1 MITSKINSQLDNF
14 LKSLKGNNL
23 ITQNEQ
29 IIEKKEN
36 KYIKF
41 DFKVKYF
48 LTFDRNGLL
57 LMNKPISEF
66 SSLSIKVIDKL
77 KVIAM
82 KIGYLNKKYLE
93 IFYKH
98 LKIFFYNDN
107 FIYVCI
113 ISSKSNS
120 CLIRLY
126 LYFLNIIYLNL
137 IGDNVKNTNCLIN
150 ISKIFEV
157 YFVPTLTMKFCKIM
171 EYILLNKEK
180 NSSDYLYKFK
190 SLLIFYSYK
199 NTNISIFNYRKI
211 VYRKEPKYK
220 YNILRNR
227 RIFNTIYN
235 LIKEPLYKNNFI
247 SKKEIYSH
255 KLELLSTFPRWM
267 IFGKYFKIY
276 NGLYIIEIFRS
287 QKLSKSTV
295 SYKEFDIKNQADV
308 KEYDNVSSRH
318 SYKLIKLIELFTFNY
333 LETISNIVSKFYN
346 PKNELLYFD
355 LDLLIVIND
364 VISLK
369 LDEDEIINLIYKRLQ
384 LYLIN
389 KIKLGDNINSILLEE
404 KNENSNSYSNSNISG
419 KNGKS
424 NNDDSNDNENEE
436 EEGRDSM
443 TTISKDFLKI
453 DGSDLFEEIYQKRKS
468 LQLSSFESNEQVFNT
483 SEISE
488 PFQNISFIRNFNNN
502 NDEYSISSFR
512 PNEPKKK
519 PSAAE
524 LFSMFE
530 KQGGTGLDESVSL
543 SKKVTEKSINIFKH
557 RNTGP
562 TFNIIVNNN
571 RNSASGI
578 GKITKKVSLQS
589 LKLHRNNHFINRKKN
604 SINSNIKNMKRALEK
619 RSNSFTESGL
629 FLKQFYS
636 LMNSTKFIKN
646 KHQILKEIQNKI
658 SKQNFSLKRNNSLKD
673 FQVEF
678 KLKNESPF
686 NQHNLQNGKKT
697 EEESLS
703 KISASK
709 ISVSKISA
717 NNIYVIKNYSLKN
730 DEEDENFNK
739 DNGGEIMQEYYCDKS
754 SVNFIKTD
762 DSVLNK
768 LNKDY

>member
-1 MITSKINSQLDNF
+1 MKTLKINSQFDFF

-23 ITQNEQ
+23 ITQNDPS
-29 IIEKKEN
+29 IEKKEN
-36 KYIKF
+36 KYSQF

-57 LMNKPISEF
+57 LINKPISEF
-66 SSLSIKVIDKL
+66 SSLSIKFIDKL
-77 KVIAM
+77 KMIAM
-82 KIGYLNKKYLE
+82 KLGYLNKKYFE
-93 IFYKH
+93 VFYRH

-157 YFVPTLTMKFCKIM
+157 YFVPTLTMKFCKVM
-171 EYILLNKEK
+171 EYILSNKEK
-180 NSSDYLYKFK
+180 NSSDYSYKFK
-190 SLLIFYSYK
+190 SLLIFHSYK
-199 NTNISIFNYRKI
+199 NINIFNYRKI
-211 VYRKEPKYK
+211 VYRKESKNK
-220 YNILRNR
+220 YNILKNR
-227 RIFNTIYN
+227 KIFNTIYN
-235 LIKEPLYKNNFI
+235 LVNQPLYKNNFI
-247 SKKEIYSH
+247 SPKEIYSH

-276 NGLYIIEIFRS
+276 NGLYVIEIFSSR
-287 QKLSKSTV
+287 KLSKSTV
-295 SYKEFDIKNQADV
+295 NYKEFDIKNQADV
-308 KEYDNVSSRH
+308 KEYDLTSSRH
-318 SYKLIKLIELFTFNY
+318 SYKFIKLIELFAYNY

-369 LDEDEIINLIYKRLQ
+369 LDEDELINLIYKRLQ

-419 KNGKS
+419 
-424 NNDDSNDNENEE
+424 NNDKNNKNKSHDNENEE
-436 EEGRDSM
+436 EENESM
-443 TTISKDFLKI
+443 TTISKSFLQI
-453 DGSDLFEEIYQKRKS
+453 DGSDLFEEIYQKRRS
-468 LQLSSFESNEQVFNT
+468 LQLSSFESNDQVFNT

-488 PFQNISFIRNFNNN
+488 PFQNISYIRNYNNN

-512 PNEPKKK
+512 QNEPKKK
-519 PSAAE
+519 TSAFE
-524 LFSMFE
+524 LFSMID
-530 KQGGTGLDESVSL
+530 KQGGIGADESVSL
-543 SKKVTEKSINIFKH
+543 SKKITEKSINIFKH

-562 TFNIIVNNN
+562 TYNIIVNNN
-571 RNSASGI
+571 RNNGLGQS
-578 GKITKKVSLQS
+578 KKKVSLQS
-589 LKLHRNNHFINRKKN
+589 LKLHRNNYLLNRKKN
-604 SINSNIKNMKRALEK
+604 SINSNIKNIKSDIEK

-636 LMNSTKFIKN
+636 LMNNTKFIKN

-658 SKQNFSLKRNNSLKD
+658 SKQNYSLKRNNSLKD
-673 FQVEF
+673 LQIEF

-686 NQHNLQNGKKT
+686 IQHNFQNGKKS
-697 EEESLS
+697 EEESAS
-703 KISASK
+703 KISESK
-709 ISVSKISA
+709 ISVSKISS

-730 DEEDENFNK
+730 DDEDEKFNK

-754 SVNFIKTD
+754 SINFIKTD

>member
-1 MITSKINSQLDNF
+1 MKTLKINSQFDFF

-23 ITQNEQ
+23 ITQNDPS
-29 IIEKKEN
+29 IEKKEN
-36 KYIKF
+36 KYSQF

-57 LMNKPISEF
+57 LINKPISEF
-66 SSLSIKVIDKL
+66 SSLSIKFIDKL
-77 KVIAM
+77 KMIAM
-82 KIGYLNKKYLE
+82 KLGYLNKKYFE
-93 IFYKH
+93 VFYRH

-157 YFVPTLTMKFCKIM
+157 YFVPTLTMKFCKVM
-171 EYILLNKEK
+171 EYILSNKEK
-180 NSSDYLYKFK
+180 NSSDYSYKFK
-190 SLLIFYSYK
+190 SLLIFHSYK
-199 NTNISIFNYRKI
+199 NINIFNYRKI
-211 VYRKEPKYK
+211 VYRKESKNK
-220 YNILRNR
+220 YNILKNR
-227 RIFNTIYN
+227 KIFNTIYN
-235 LIKEPLYKNNFI
+235 LVNQPLYKNNFI
-247 SKKEIYSH
+247 SPKEIYSH

-276 NGLYIIEIFRS
+276 NGLYVIEIFSSR
-287 QKLSKSTV
+287 KLSKSTV
-295 SYKEFDIKNQADV
+295 NYKEFDIKNQADV
-308 KEYDNVSSRH
+308 KEYDLTSSRH
-318 SYKLIKLIELFTFNY
+318 SYKFIKLIELFAYNY

-369 LDEDEIINLIYKRLQ
+369 LDEDELINLIYKRLQ

-419 KNGKS
+419 
-424 NNDDSNDNENEE
+424 NNDKNNKNKSNDNENEE
-436 EEGRDSM
+436 EENESM
-443 TTISKDFLKI
+443 TTISKSFLQI
-453 DGSDLFEEIYQKRKS
+453 DGSDLFEEIYQKRRS
-468 LQLSSFESNEQVFNT
+468 LQLSSFESNDQVFNT

-488 PFQNISFIRNFNNN
+488 PFQNISYIRNYNNN

-512 PNEPKKK
+512 QNEPKKK
-519 PSAAE
+519 TSAFE
-524 LFSMFE
+524 LFSMID
-530 KQGGTGLDESVSL
+530 KQGGIGADESVSL
-543 SKKVTEKSINIFKH
+543 SKKITEKSINIFKH

-562 TFNIIVNNN
+562 TYNIIVNNN
-571 RNSASGI
+571 RNNGLGQS
-578 GKITKKVSLQS
+578 KKKVSLQS
-589 LKLHRNNHFINRKKN
+589 LKLHRNNYLLNRKKN
-604 SINSNIKNMKRALEK
+604 SINSNIKNIKSDIEK

-636 LMNSTKFIKN
+636 LMNNTKFIKN

-658 SKQNFSLKRNNSLKD
+658 SKQNYSLKRNNSLKD
-673 FQVEF
+673 LQIEF

-686 NQHNLQNGKKT
+686 IQHNFQNGKKS
-697 EEESLS
+697 EEESAS
-703 KISASK
+703 KISESK
-709 ISVSKISA
+709 ISVSKISS

-730 DEEDENFNK
+730 DDEDEKFNK

-754 SVNFIKTD
+754 SINFIKTD

>member
-1 MITSKINSQLDNF
+1 MKTLKINSQFDFF

-23 ITQNEQ
+23 ITQNDPS
-29 IIEKKEN
+29 IEKKEN
-36 KYIKF
+36 KYSQF

-57 LMNKPISEF
+57 LINKPISEF
-66 SSLSIKVIDKL
+66 SSLSIKFIDKL
-77 KVIAM
+77 KMIAM
-82 KIGYLNKKYLE
+82 KLGYLNKKYFE
-93 IFYKH
+93 VFYRH

-157 YFVPTLTMKFCKIM
+157 YFVPTLTMKFCKVM
-171 EYILLNKEK
+171 EYILSNKEK
-180 NSSDYLYKFK
+180 NSSDYSYKFK
-190 SLLIFYSYK
+190 SLLIFHSYK
-199 NTNISIFNYRKI
+199 NINIFNYRKI
-211 VYRKEPKYK
+211 VYRKESKNK
-220 YNILRNR
+220 YNILKNR
-227 RIFNTIYN
+227 KIFNTIYN
-235 LIKEPLYKNNFI
+235 LVNQPLYKNNFI
-247 SKKEIYSH
+247 SPKEIYSN

-276 NGLYIIEIFRS
+276 NGLYVIEIFSSR
-287 QKLSKSTV
+287 KLSKSTV
-295 SYKEFDIKNQADV
+295 NYKEFDIKNQADV
-308 KEYDNVSSRH
+308 KEYDLTSSRH
-318 SYKLIKLIELFTFNY
+318 SYKFIKLIELFAYNY

-369 LDEDEIINLIYKRLQ
+369 LDEDELINLIYKRLQ

-419 KNGKS
+419 NNDKS
-424 NNDDSNDNENEE
+424 NKNKSNDNENEE
-436 EEGRDSM
+436 EENESM
-443 TTISKDFLKI
+443 TTISKSFLQI
-453 DGSDLFEEIYQKRKS
+453 DGSDLFEEIYQKRRS
-468 LQLSSFESNEQVFNT
+468 LQLSSFESNDQVFNT

-488 PFQNISFIRNFNNN
+488 PFQNISYIRNYNNN

-512 PNEPKKK
+512 QNEPKKK
-519 PSAAE
+519 TSAFE
-524 LFSMFE
+524 LFSMID
-530 KQGGTGLDESVSL
+530 KQGGIGADESVSL
-543 SKKVTEKSINIFKH
+543 SKKITEKSTNIFKH

-562 TFNIIVNNN
+562 TYNIIVNNN
-571 RNSASGI
+571 RNNGLGQS
-578 GKITKKVSLQS
+578 KKKVSLQS
-589 LKLHRNNHFINRKKN
+589 LKLHRNNYLLNRKKN
-604 SINSNIKNMKRALEK
+604 SINSNIKNIKSDIEK

-636 LMNSTKFIKN
+636 LMNNTKFIKN

-658 SKQNFSLKRNNSLKD
+658 SKQNYSLKRNNSLKD
-673 FQVEF
+673 LQIEF

-686 NQHNLQNGKKT
+686 IQRNFQNGKKS
-697 EEESLS
+697 EEESAS

-730 DEEDENFNK
+730 DDEDEKFNK

-754 SVNFIKTD
+754 SINFIKTD

>member
-1 MITSKINSQLDNF
+1 MKTLKINSQFDFF

-23 ITQNEQ
+23 ITQNDPS
-29 IIEKKEN
+29 IEKKEN
-36 KYIKF
+36 KYSQF

-57 LMNKPISEF
+57 LINKPISEF
-66 SSLSIKVIDKL
+66 SSLSIKFIDKL
-77 KVIAM
+77 KMIAM
-82 KIGYLNKKYLE
+82 KLGYLNKKYFE
-93 IFYKH
+93 VFYRH

-157 YFVPTLTMKFCKIM
+157 YFVPTLTMKFCKVM
-171 EYILLNKEK
+171 EYILSNKEK
-180 NSSDYLYKFK
+180 NSSDYSYKFK
-190 SLLIFYSYK
+190 SLLIFHSYK
-199 NTNISIFNYRKI
+199 NINIFNYRKI
-211 VYRKEPKYK
+211 VYRKESKNK
-220 YNILRNR
+220 YNILKNR
-227 RIFNTIYN
+227 KIFNTIYN
-235 LIKEPLYKNNFI
+235 LVNQPLYKNNFI
-247 SKKEIYSH
+247 SPKEIYSH

-276 NGLYIIEIFRS
+276 NGLYVIEIFSSR
-287 QKLSKSTV
+287 KLSKSTV
-295 SYKEFDIKNQADV
+295 NYKEFDIKNQADV
-308 KEYDNVSSRH
+308 KEYDLTSSRH
-318 SYKLIKLIELFTFNY
+318 SYKFIKLIELFAYNY

-369 LDEDEIINLIYKRLQ
+369 LDEDELINLIYKRLQ

-419 KNGKS
+419 
-424 NNDDSNDNENEE
+424 NNDKNNKNKSNDNENEE
-436 EEGRDSM
+436 EENESM
-443 TTISKDFLKI
+443 TTISKSFLQI
-453 DGSDLFEEIYQKRKS
+453 DGSDLFEEIYQKRRS
-468 LQLSSFESNEQVFNT
+468 LQLSSFESNDQVFNT

-488 PFQNISFIRNFNNN
+488 PFQNSSYIRKYHNN

-512 PNEPKKK
+512 QNEPKKK
-519 PSAAE
+519 TSAFE
-524 LFSMFE
+524 LFSMID
-530 KQGGTGLDESVSL
+530 KQGGIGADESVSL
-543 SKKVTEKSINIFKH
+543 SKKITEKSINIFKH

-562 TFNIIVNNN
+562 TYNIIVNNN
-571 RNSASGI
+571 RNNGLGQS
-578 GKITKKVSLQS
+578 KKKVSLQS
-589 LKLHRNNHFINRKKN
+589 LKLHRNNYLLNRKKN
-604 SINSNIKNMKRALEK
+604 SINSNIKNIKSDIEK

-636 LMNSTKFIKN
+636 LMNNTKFIKN

-658 SKQNFSLKRNNSLKD
+658 SKQNYSLKRNNSLKD
-673 FQVEF
+673 LQIEF

-686 NQHNLQNGKKT
+686 IQHNFQNGKKS
-697 EEESLS
+697 EEESAS
-703 KISASK
+703 KISESK
-709 ISVSKISA
+709 ISVSKISS

-730 DEEDENFNK
+730 DDEDEKFNK

-754 SVNFIKTD
+754 SINFIKTD

>member
-1 MITSKINSQLDNF
+1 MKTLKINSQFDFF

-23 ITQNEQ
+23 ITQNDPS
-29 IIEKKEN
+29 IEKKEN
-36 KYIKF
+36 KYSQF

-57 LMNKPISEF
+57 LINKPISEF
-66 SSLSIKVIDKL
+66 SSLSIKFIDKL
-77 KVIAM
+77 KMIAM
-82 KIGYLNKKYLE
+82 KLGYLNKKYFE
-93 IFYKH
+93 VFYRH

-157 YFVPTLTMKFCKIM
+157 YFVPTLTMKFCKVM
-171 EYILLNKEK
+171 EYILSNKEK
-180 NSSDYLYKFK
+180 NSSDYSYKFK
-190 SLLIFYSYK
+190 SLLIFHSYK
-199 NTNISIFNYRKI
+199 NINIFNYRKI
-211 VYRKEPKYK
+211 IYIKESKNK
-220 YNILRNR
+220 YNILKNR
-227 RIFNTIYN
+227 KIFNTIYN
-235 LIKEPLYKNNFI
+235 LVNQPLYKNNFI
-247 SKKEIYSH
+247 SPKEIYSH

-276 NGLYIIEIFRS
+276 NGLYVIEIFSSR
-287 QKLSKSTV
+287 KLSKSTV
-295 SYKEFDIKNQADV
+295 NYKEFDIKNQADV
-308 KEYDNVSSRH
+308 KEYDLTSSRH
-318 SYKLIKLIELFTFNY
+318 SYKFIKLIELFAYNY

-369 LDEDEIINLIYKRLQ
+369 LDEDELINLIYKRLQ

-419 KNGKS
+419 
-424 NNDDSNDNENEE
+424 NNDKNNKNKSNDNENEE
-436 EEGRDSM
+436 EENESM
-443 TTISKDFLKI
+443 TTISKSFLQI
-453 DGSDLFEEIYQKRKS
+453 DGSDLFEEIYQKRRS
-468 LQLSSFESNEQVFNT
+468 LQLSSFESNDQVFNT

-488 PFQNISFIRNFNNN
+488 PFQNISYIRNYNNN

-512 PNEPKKK
+512 QNEPKKK
-519 PSAAE
+519 TSAFE
-524 LFSMFE
+524 LFSMID
-530 KQGGTGLDESVSL
+530 KQGGIGADESVSL
-543 SKKVTEKSINIFKH
+543 SKKITEKSINIFKH

-562 TFNIIVNNN
+562 TYNIIVNNN
-571 RNSASGI
+571 RNNGLGQS
-578 GKITKKVSLQS
+578 KKKVSLQS
-589 LKLHRNNHFINRKKN
+589 LKLHRNNYLLNRKKN
-604 SINSNIKNMKRALEK
+604 SINSNIKNIKSDTEK

-636 LMNSTKFIKN
+636 LMNNTKFIKN

-658 SKQNFSLKRNNSLKD
+658 SKQNYSLKRNNSLKD
-673 FQVEF
+673 LQIEF

-686 NQHNLQNGKKT
+686 IQHNFQNGKKS
-697 EEESLS
+697 EEESAS

-717 NNIYVIKNYSLKN
+717 NNIYLIKNYSLKN
-730 DEEDENFNK
+730 DDEDEKFNK

-754 SVNFIKTD
+754 SINFIKTD

>member
-1 MITSKINSQLDNF
+1 MKTLKINSQFDFF

-23 ITQNEQ
+23 ITQNDPS
-29 IIEKKEN
+29 IEKKEN
-36 KYIKF
+36 KYSQF

-57 LMNKPISEF
+57 LINKPISEF
-66 SSLSIKVIDKL
+66 SSLSIKFIDKL
-77 KVIAM
+77 KMIAM
-82 KIGYLNKKYLE
+82 KLGYLNKKYFE
-93 IFYKH
+93 VFYRH

-157 YFVPTLTMKFCKIM
+157 YFVPTLTMKFCKVM
-171 EYILLNKEK
+171 EYILSNKEK
-180 NSSDYLYKFK
+180 NSSDYSYKFK
-190 SLLIFYSYK
+190 SLLIFHSYK
-199 NTNISIFNYRKI
+199 NINIFNYRKI
-211 VYRKEPKYK
+211 VYRKESKNK
-220 YNILRNR
+220 YNILKNR
-227 RIFNTIYN
+227 KIFNTIYN
-235 LIKEPLYKNNFI
+235 LVNQPLYKNNFI
-247 SKKEIYSH
+247 SPKEIYSH

-276 NGLYIIEIFRS
+276 NGLYVIEIFSSR
-287 QKLSKSTV
+287 KLSKSTV
-295 SYKEFDIKNQADV
+295 NYKEFDIKNQADV
-308 KEYDNVSSRH
+308 KEYDLTSSRH
-318 SYKLIKLIELFTFNY
+318 SYKFIKLIELFAYNY

-369 LDEDEIINLIYKRLQ
+369 LDEDELINLIYKRLQ

-419 KNGKS
+419 
-424 NNDDSNDNENEE
+424 NNDKNNKNKSNDNENEE
-436 EEGRDSM
+436 EENESM
-443 TTISKDFLKI
+443 TTISKSFLQI
-453 DGSDLFEEIYQKRKS
+453 DGSDLFEEIYQKRRS
-468 LQLSSFESNEQVFNT
+468 LQLSSFESNDQVFNT

-488 PFQNISFIRNFNNN
+488 PFQNISYIRNYNNN

-512 PNEPKKK
+512 QNEPKKK
-519 PSAAE
+519 TSAFE
-524 LFSMFE
+524 LFSMID
-530 KQGGTGLDESVSL
+530 KQGGIGADESVSL
-543 SKKVTEKSINIFKH
+543 SKKITEKSINIFKH

-562 TFNIIVNNN
+562 TYNIIVNNN
-571 RNSASGI
+571 RNNGLGQS
-578 GKITKKVSLQS
+578 KKKVSLQS
-589 LKLHRNNHFINRKKN
+589 LKLHRNNYLLNRKKN
-604 SINSNIKNMKRALEK
+604 SINSNIKNIKSDIEK

-636 LMNSTKFIKN
+636 LMNNTKFIKN

-658 SKQNFSLKRNNSLKD
+658 SKQNYSLKRNNSLKD
-673 FQVEF
+673 LQIEF

-686 NQHNLQNGKKT
+686 IQHNFQNGKKS
-697 EEESLS
+697 EEESAS
-703 KISASK
+703 KISESK

-730 DEEDENFNK
+730 DDEDEKFNK

-754 SVNFIKTD
+754 SINFIKTD

>member
-1 MITSKINSQLDNF
+1 MKTLKINSQFDFF

-23 ITQNEQ
+23 ITQNDPS
-29 IIEKKEN
+29 IEKKEN
-36 KYIKF
+36 KYSQF

-57 LMNKPISEF
+57 LINKPISEF
-66 SSLSIKVIDKL
+66 SSLSIKFIDKL
-77 KVIAM
+77 KMIAM
-82 KIGYLNKKYLE
+82 KLGYLNKKYFE
-93 IFYKH
+93 VFYRH

-157 YFVPTLTMKFCKIM
+157 YFVPTLTMKFCKVM
-171 EYILLNKEK
+171 EYILSNKEK
-180 NSSDYLYKFK
+180 NSSDYSYKFK
-190 SLLIFYSYK
+190 SLLIFHSYK
-199 NTNISIFNYRKI
+199 NINIFNYRKI
-211 VYRKEPKYK
+211 VYRKESKNK
-220 YNILRNR
+220 YNILKNR
-227 RIFNTIYN
+227 KIFNTIYN
-235 LIKEPLYKNNFI
+235 LVNQPLYKNNFI
-247 SKKEIYSH
+247 SPKEIYSH

-276 NGLYIIEIFRS
+276 NGLYVIEIFSSR
-287 QKLSKSTV
+287 KLSKSTV
-295 SYKEFDIKNQADV
+295 NYKEFDIKNQADV
-308 KEYDNVSSRH
+308 KEYDLTSSRH
-318 SYKLIKLIELFTFNY
+318 SYKFIKLIELFAYNY

-369 LDEDEIINLIYKRLQ
+369 LDEDELINLIYKRLQ

-419 KNGKS
+419 
-424 NNDDSNDNENEE
+424 NNDKNNKNKSNDNENEE
-436 EEGRDSM
+436 EENESM
-443 TTISKDFLKI
+443 TTISKSFLQI
-453 DGSDLFEEIYQKRKS
+453 DGSDLFEEIYQKRRS
-468 LQLSSFESNEQVFNT
+468 LQLSSFESNDQVFNT

-488 PFQNISFIRNFNNN
+488 PFQNISYIRNYNNN

-512 PNEPKKK
+512 QNEPKKK
-519 PSAAE
+519 TSAFE
-524 LFSMFE
+524 LFSMID
-530 KQGGTGLDESVSL
+530 KQGGIGADESVSL
-543 SKKVTEKSINIFKH
+543 SKKITEKSINIFKH

-562 TFNIIVNNN
+562 TYNIIVNNN
-571 RNSASGI
+571 RNNGLGQS
-578 GKITKKVSLQS
+578 KKKVSLQS
-589 LKLHRNNHFINRKKN
+589 LKLHRNNYLLNRKKN
-604 SINSNIKNMKRALEK
+604 SINSNIKNIKSDTEK

-636 LMNSTKFIKN
+636 LMNNTKFIKN

-658 SKQNFSLKRNNSLKD
+658 SKQNYSLKRNNSLKD
-673 FQVEF
+673 LQIEF

-686 NQHNLQNGKKT
+686 IQHNFQNGKKS
-697 EEESLS
+697 EEESAS

-717 NNIYVIKNYSLKN
+717 NNIYLIKNYSLKN
-730 DEEDENFNK
+730 DDEDEKFNK

-754 SVNFIKTD
+754 SINFIKTD

>member
-1 MITSKINSQLDNF
+1 MKTLKINSQFDFF

-23 ITQNEQ
+23 ITQNDPS
-29 IIEKKEN
+29 IEKKEN
-36 KYIKF
+36 KYSQF

-57 LMNKPISEF
+57 LINKPISEF
-66 SSLSIKVIDKL
+66 SSLSIKFIDKL
-77 KVIAM
+77 KMIAM
-82 KIGYLNKKYLE
+82 KLGYLNKKYFE
-93 IFYKH
+93 VFYRH

-157 YFVPTLTMKFCKIM
+157 YFVPTLTMKFCKVM
-171 EYILLNKEK
+171 EYILSNKEK
-180 NSSDYLYKFK
+180 NSSDYSYKFK
-190 SLLIFYSYK
+190 SLLIFHSYK
-199 NTNISIFNYRKI
+199 NINIFNYRKI
-211 VYRKEPKYK
+211 VYRKESKNK
-220 YNILRNR
+220 YNILKNR
-227 RIFNTIYN
+227 KIFNTIYN
-235 LIKEPLYKNNFI
+235 LVNQPLYKNNFI
-247 SKKEIYSH
+247 SPKEIYSH

-276 NGLYIIEIFRS
+276 NGLYVIEIFSSR
-287 QKLSKSTV
+287 KLSKSTV
-295 SYKEFDIKNQADV
+295 NYKEFDIKNQADV
-308 KEYDNVSSRH
+308 KEYDLTSSRH
-318 SYKLIKLIELFTFNY
+318 SYKFIKLIELFAYNY

-369 LDEDEIINLIYKRLQ
+369 LDEDELINLIYKRLQ

-419 KNGKS
+419 
-424 NNDDSNDNENEE
+424 NNDKNNKNKSNDNENEE
-436 EEGRDSM
+436 EENESM
-443 TTISKDFLKI
+443 TTISKSFLQI
-453 DGSDLFEEIYQKRKS
+453 DGSDLFEEIYQKRRS
-468 LQLSSFESNEQVFNT
+468 LQLSSFESNDQVFNT

-488 PFQNISFIRNFNNN
+488 PFQNISYIRNYNNN

-512 PNEPKKK
+512 QNEPKKK
-519 PSAAE
+519 TSAFE
-524 LFSMFE
+524 LFSMID
-530 KQGGTGLDESVSL
+530 KQGGIGADESVSL
-543 SKKVTEKSINIFKH
+543 SKKITEKSINIFKH

-562 TFNIIVNNN
+562 TYNIIVNNN
-571 RNSASGI
+571 RNNGLGQS
-578 GKITKKVSLQS
+578 KKKVSLQS
-589 LKLHRNNHFINRKKN
+589 LKLHRNNYLLNRKKN
-604 SINSNIKNMKRALEK
+604 SINSNIKNIKSDIEK

-636 LMNSTKFIKN
+636 LMNNTKFIKN

-658 SKQNFSLKRNNSLKD
+658 SKQNYSLKRNNSLKD
-673 FQVEF
+673 LQIEF

-686 NQHNLQNGKKT
+686 IQHNFQNGKKS
-697 EEESLS
+697 EEESAS

-717 NNIYVIKNYSLKN
+717 NNIYEIKNYSLKN
-730 DEEDENFNK
+730 DDEDEKFNK

-754 SVNFIKTD
+754 SINFIKTD

>member
-1 MITSKINSQLDNF
+1 MKALKINYQLDSF

-23 ITQNEQ
+23 ITQNDQ
-29 IIEKKEN
+29 NVEKKEN
-36 KYIKF
+36 KYVQF

-57 LMNKPISEF
+57 LINKPISEF
-66 SSLSIKVIDKL
+66 SSLSIKFIDKL

-126 LYFLNIIYLNL
+126 LYFLNIIFLNL

-157 YFVPTLTMKFCKIM
+157 YFVPTLTMKFCKVM
-171 EYILLNKEK
+171 EYILSNKEK
-180 NSSDYLYKFK
+180 NSNEYSYKFK
-190 SLLIFYSYK
+190 SLLIFHSYK
-199 NTNISIFNYRKI
+199 NINIFNYRKI
-211 VYRKEPKYK
+211 VYRKESKYK
-220 YNILRNR
+220 YNILKNR
-227 RIFNTIYN
+227 RLFNTIYS
-235 LIKEPLYKNNFI
+235 LVKEPLYKNNFI
-247 SKKEIYSH
+247 SKQEIYSH
-255 KLELLSTFPRWM
+255 KLELLSTFPRLM
-267 IFGKYFKIY
+267 IFGKFFKIY
-276 NGLYIIEIFRS
+276 NGLYIIEIFAS
-287 QKLSKSTV
+287 KKLSKSTV
-295 SYKEFDIKNQADV
+295 SYKEFDIKNQADI
-308 KEYDNVSSRH
+308 KEYDIISSRH
-318 SYKLIKLIELFTFNY
+318 SYKFIKLIELFAFNY

-369 LDEDEIINLIYKRLQ
+369 LDEDELINLIYKRLQ

-404 KNENSNSYSNSNISG
+404 KNENSNSYSNSKISEN
-419 KNGKS
+419 NGKR
-424 NNDDSNDNENEE
+424 NIDSNENEE
-436 EEGRDSM
+436 EVEEKDSM
-443 TTISKDFLKI
+443 TTISKSFLQV
-453 DGSDLFEEIYQKRKS
+453 DGSDLFEEIYQKRTS
-468 LQLSSFESNEQVFNT
+468 LQLSSFESNDQAFNT

-488 PFQNISFIRNFNNN
+488 PFQNISYIRNFNNN
-502 NDEYSISSFR
+502 NDEYSLISYK
-512 PNEPKKK
+512 PNEPHKKT
-519 PSAAE
+519 SGLE
-524 LFSMFE
+524 LFSMIE
-530 KQGGTGLDESVSL
+530 KQGGSGQDESVSL
-543 SKKVTEKSINIFKH
+543 SKKITEKSINIFKH

-562 TFNIIVNNN
+562 TFNIIVNNH
-571 RNSASGI
+571 RNSGI
-578 GKITKKVSLQS
+578 GKNKKKVSLQS
-589 LKLHRNNHFINRKKN
+589 LKLHRNNYLLNRKKN
-604 SINSNIKNMKRALEK
+604 SINSNIKNIKSDVEK

-636 LMNSTKFIKN
+636 LMNNTKFIKN

-658 SKQNFSLKRNNSLKD
+658 SKQNYSLKRNNSLKD
-673 FQVEF
+673 LQVEF

-686 NQHNLQNGKKT
+686 NQHNVQNGKKS
-697 EEESLS
+697 EEESAS
-703 KISASK
+703 KISASKISTSK

-717 NNIYVIKNYSLKN
+717 NNIYVIKNCSLKN
-730 DEEDENFNK
+730 DEEEENFNK
-739 DNGGEIMQEYYCDKS
+739 DNGGEILQEYYCDKS
-754 SVNFIKTD
+754 SVNFVKTD

>member
-1 MITSKINSQLDNF
+1 MKTLKINSQFDFF

-23 ITQNEQ
+23 ITQNDPS
-29 IIEKKEN
+29 IEKKEN
-36 KYIKF
+36 KYSQF

-57 LMNKPISEF
+57 LINKPISEF
-66 SSLSIKVIDKL
+66 SSLSIKFIDKL
-77 KVIAM
+77 KMIAM
-82 KIGYLNKKYLE
+82 KLGYLNKKYFE
-93 IFYKH
+93 VFYRH

-157 YFVPTLTMKFCKIM
+157 YFVPTLSMKFCKVM
-171 EYILLNKEK
+171 EYILSNKEK
-180 NSSDYLYKFK
+180 NSSDYSYKFK
-190 SLLIFYSYK
+190 SLLIFHSYK
-199 NTNISIFNYRKI
+199 NINIFNYRKI
-211 VYRKEPKYK
+211 VYRKESKNK
-220 YNILRNR
+220 YNILKNR
-227 RIFNTIYN
+227 KIFNTIYN
-235 LIKEPLYKNNFI
+235 LVNQPLYKNNFI
-247 SKKEIYSH
+247 SPKEIYSH

-276 NGLYIIEIFRS
+276 NGLYVIEIFSSR
-287 QKLSKSTV
+287 KLSKSTV
-295 SYKEFDIKNQADV
+295 NYKEFDIKNQADV
-308 KEYDNVSSRH
+308 KEYDLTSSRH
-318 SYKLIKLIELFTFNY
+318 SYKFIKLIELFAYNY

-369 LDEDEIINLIYKRLQ
+369 LDEDELINLIYKRLQ

-419 KNGKS
+419 
-424 NNDDSNDNENEE
+424 NNDKNNKNKSNDNENEE
-436 EEGRDSM
+436 EENESM
-443 TTISKDFLKI
+443 TTISKSFLQI
-453 DGSDLFEEIYQKRKS
+453 DGSDLFEEIYQKRRS
-468 LQLSSFESNEQVFNT
+468 LQLSSFESNDQVFNT

-488 PFQNISFIRNFNNN
+488 PFQNISYIRNYNNN

-512 PNEPKKK
+512 QNEPKKK
-519 PSAAE
+519 TSAFE
-524 LFSMFE
+524 LFSMID
-530 KQGGTGLDESVSL
+530 KQGGIGADESVSL
-543 SKKVTEKSINIFKH
+543 SKKITEKSINIFKH

-562 TFNIIVNNN
+562 TYNIIVNNN
-571 RNSASGI
+571 RNNGLGQS
-578 GKITKKVSLQS
+578 KKKVSLQS
-589 LKLHRNNHFINRKKN
+589 LKLHRNNYLLNRKKN
-604 SINSNIKNMKRALEK
+604 SINSNIKNIKSDTEK

-636 LMNSTKFIKN
+636 LMNNTKFIKN

-658 SKQNFSLKRNNSLKD
+658 SKQNYSLKRNNSLKD
-673 FQVEF
+673 LQIEF

-686 NQHNLQNGKKT
+686 IQHNFQNGKKS
-697 EEESLS
+697 EEESAS

-717 NNIYVIKNYSLKN
+717 NNIYLIKNYSLKN
-730 DEEDENFNK
+730 DDEDEKFNK

-754 SVNFIKTD
+754 SINFIKTD

>member
-1 MITSKINSQLDNF
+1 MKTLKINSQFDFF

-23 ITQNEQ
+23 ITQNDPS
-29 IIEKKEN
+29 IEKKEN
-36 KYIKF
+36 KYSQF

-57 LMNKPISEF
+57 LINKPISEF
-66 SSLSIKVIDKL
+66 SSLSIKFIDKL
-77 KVIAM
+77 KMIAM
-82 KIGYLNKKYLE
+82 KLGYLNKKYFE
-93 IFYKH
+93 VFYRH

-157 YFVPTLTMKFCKIM
+157 YFVPTLTMKFCKVM
-171 EYILLNKEK
+171 EYILSNKEK
-180 NSSDYLYKFK
+180 NSSDYSYKFK
-190 SLLIFYSYK
+190 SLLIFHSYK
-199 NTNISIFNYRKI
+199 NINIFNYRKI
-211 VYRKEPKYK
+211 VYRKESKNK
-220 YNILRNR
+220 YNILKNR
-227 RIFNTIYN
+227 KIFNTIYN
-235 LIKEPLYKNNFI
+235 LVNQPLYKNNFI
-247 SKKEIYSH
+247 SPKEIYSH

-276 NGLYIIEIFRS
+276 NGLYVIEIFSSR
-287 QKLSKSTV
+287 KLSKSTV
-295 SYKEFDIKNQADV
+295 NYKEFDIKNQADV
-308 KEYDNVSSRH
+308 KEYDLTSSRH
-318 SYKLIKLIELFTFNY
+318 SYKFIKLIELFAYNY

-369 LDEDEIINLIYKRLQ
+369 LDEDELINLIYKRLQ

-419 KNGKS
+419 
-424 NNDDSNDNENEE
+424 NNDKNNKNKSNDNENEE
-436 EEGRDSM
+436 EENESM
-443 TTISKDFLKI
+443 TTISKSFLQI
-453 DGSDLFEEIYQKRKS
+453 DGSDLFEEIYQKRRS
-468 LQLSSFESNEQVFNT
+468 LQLSSFESNDQVFNT

-488 PFQNISFIRNFNNN
+488 PFQNISYIRNYNNN

-512 PNEPKKK
+512 QNEPKKK
-519 PSAAE
+519 TSAFE
-524 LFSMFE
+524 LFSMID
-530 KQGGTGLDESVSL
+530 KQGGIGADESVSL
-543 SKKVTEKSINIFKH
+543 SKKITEKSINIFKH

-562 TFNIIVNNN
+562 TYNIIVNNN
-571 RNSASGI
+571 RNNGLGQS
-578 GKITKKVSLQS
+578 KKKVSLQS
-589 LKLHRNNHFINRKKN
+589 LKLHRNNYLLNRKKN
-604 SINSNIKNMKRALEK
+604 SINSNIKNIKSDIEK

-636 LMNSTKFIKN
+636 LMNNTKFIKN

-658 SKQNFSLKRNNSLKD
+658 SKQNYSLKRNNSLKD
-673 FQVEF
+673 LQIEF

-686 NQHNLQNGKKT
+686 IQHNFQNGKKS
-697 EEESLS
+697 EEES
-703 KISASK
+703 A
-709 ISVSKISA
+709 SKISA

-730 DEEDENFNK
+730 DDEDEKFNK

-754 SVNFIKTD
+754 SINFIKTD

>member
-1 MITSKINSQLDNF
+1 MKTLKINSQFDFF

-23 ITQNEQ
+23 ITQNDPS
-29 IIEKKEN
+29 IEKKEN
-36 KYIKF
+36 KYSQF

-57 LMNKPISEF
+57 LINKPISEF
-66 SSLSIKVIDKL
+66 SSLSIKFIDKL
-77 KVIAM
+77 KMIAM
-82 KIGYLNKKYLE
+82 KLGYLNKKYFE
-93 IFYKH
+93 VFYRH

-157 YFVPTLTMKFCKIM
+157 YFVPTLTMKFCKVM
-171 EYILLNKEK
+171 EYILSNKEK
-180 NSSDYLYKFK
+180 NSSDYSYKFK
-190 SLLIFYSYK
+190 SLLIFHSYK
-199 NTNISIFNYRKI
+199 NINIFNYRKI
-211 VYRKEPKYK
+211 VYRKESKNK
-220 YNILRNR
+220 YNILKNR
-227 RIFNTIYN
+227 KIFNTIYN
-235 LIKEPLYKNNFI
+235 LVNQPLYKNNFI
-247 SKKEIYSH
+247 SPKEIYSH

-276 NGLYIIEIFRS
+276 NGLYVIEIFSSR
-287 QKLSKSTV
+287 KLSKSTV
-295 SYKEFDIKNQADV
+295 NYKEFDIKNQADV
-308 KEYDNVSSRH
+308 KEYDLTSSRH
-318 SYKLIKLIELFTFNY
+318 SYKFIKLIELFAFNY

-369 LDEDEIINLIYKRLQ
+369 LDEDELINLIYKRLQ

-419 KNGKS
+419 
-424 NNDDSNDNENEE
+424 NNDKNNKNKSNDNENEE
-436 EEGRDSM
+436 EENESM
-443 TTISKDFLKI
+443 TTISKSFLQI
-453 DGSDLFEEIYQKRKS
+453 DGSDLFEEIYQKRRS
-468 LQLSSFESNEQVFNT
+468 LQLSSFESNDQVFNT

-488 PFQNISFIRNFNNN
+488 PFQNISYIRNYNNN

-512 PNEPKKK
+512 QNEPKKK
-519 PSAAE
+519 TSAFE
-524 LFSMFE
+524 LFSMID
-530 KQGGTGLDESVSL
+530 KQGGIGADESVSL
-543 SKKVTEKSINIFKH
+543 SKKITEKSINIFKH

-562 TFNIIVNNN
+562 TYNIIVNNN
-571 RNSASGI
+571 RNNGLGQS
-578 GKITKKVSLQS
+578 KKKVSLQS
-589 LKLHRNNHFINRKKN
+589 LKLHRNNYLLNRKKN
-604 SINSNIKNMKRALEK
+604 SINSNIKNIKSDIEK

-636 LMNSTKFIKN
+636 LMNNTKFIKN

-658 SKQNFSLKRNNSLKD
+658 SKQNYSLKRNNSLKD
-673 FQVEF
+673 LQIEF

-686 NQHNLQNGKKT
+686 IQHNFQNGKKS
-697 EEESLS
+697 EEESAS

-730 DEEDENFNK
+730 DDEDEKFNK

-754 SVNFIKTD
+754 SINFIKTD